1 MSDVRLSNG
10 SPPLERVDAR
20 PEAPSKPSV
29 CRNLFGSPDP
39 GEVRRAYLDELRD
52 SEVAFREKYN
62 YDFVK
67 DTPLEPGR
75 YEWEAVDARDAPEVY
90 SRPPRKT
97 APVDLNGTQTDC
109 QKTPSAAKK
118 RPSLED
124 PDSDS
129 ARQSKRVTHGEEGS
143 SSQERA
149 EQTPTKSEPS
159 T

>member
-20 PEAPSKPSV
+20 PEGHTKPSV

-39 GEVRRAYLDELRD
+39 GDVNEAFRKELKESEAAY
-52 SEVAFREKYN
+52 REKYN

-75 YEWEAVDARDAPEVY
+75 YEWEIVDARDAPEVY

-97 APVDLNGTQTDC
+97 KRVDLNGSQTDC
-109 QKTPSAAKK
+109 QKAQSAAKK
-118 RPSLED
+118 RPSQD
-124 PDSDS
+124 DAGKCS
-129 ARQSKRVTHGEEGS
+129 GM
-143 SSQERA
+143 
-149 EQTPTKSEPS
+149 
-159 T
+159 